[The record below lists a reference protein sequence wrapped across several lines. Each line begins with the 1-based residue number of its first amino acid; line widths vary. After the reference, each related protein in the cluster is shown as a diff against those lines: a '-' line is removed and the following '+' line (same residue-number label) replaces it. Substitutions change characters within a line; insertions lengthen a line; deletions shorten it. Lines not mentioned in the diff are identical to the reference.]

1 MIITIYYIVATT
13 GAPVLYNYWAVL
25 GLDIFAIIFWLVS
38 FALLASEIAPY
49 FDSYYDY
56 DYDNTDSCTYIY
68 GYCIKKRS
76 VELEKRYTYTDPI
89 TYRNALAAAS
99 GLGGLNL

>member
-13 GAPVLYNYWAVL
+13 GVPVLYNYWAIL
-25 GLDIFAIIFWLVS
+25 GVDIFAIIFWIS
-38 FALLASEIAPY
+38 SSALLASDIAPY
-49 FDSYYDY
+49 FDSYYDSY
-56 DYDNTDSCTYIY
+56 YNDTTYCTDYY

-76 VELEKRYTYTDPI
+76 VELEKRYAHTDLN
-89 TYRNALAAAS
+89 TYRIALAVAS